1 VFAFN
6 DFGNSDPSNIAFA
19 QTPPNQIPVTPMIVV
34 DPTSLDFGSVRVTQ
48 SATKTITVTDGGQ
61 GDLII
66 SAISDPSGPFT
77 IVGKPALPLTIAS
90 TQSITLTVRFSP
102 VFTGLAS
109 GSFTISSNDPN
120 SPFTNVSL
128 AGNGA
133 AAPVPNL
140 DVSPGLIDFGT
151 GTTAVMLQ
159 LTNTGEA
166 DLLIT
171 SVIPPSAPFTLSGTA
186 AGTLKTGEKKT
197 LTVNFS
203 PSSLGVF
210 TSGITIVSND
220 PDSLLSFIPVKGT
233 SLAQTIVPKVV
244 GLLFKKQGL
253 RFQASGSNVVAG
265 AVLIVDNTQTFT
277 LDLSDTLWVVLKSTR
292 STPGNLR
299 IRDIFTPGSTH
310 TVVVKNPNGGTS
322 APVSITV

>member
-1 VFAFN
+1 VN
-6 DFGNSDPSNIAFA
+6 P
-19 QTPPNQIPVTPMIVV
+19 QIVV

-48 SATKTITVTDGGQ
+48 SSTKAITVTNGGQ
-61 GDLII
+61 ANLIV

-77 IVGKPALPLTIAS
+77 IVGKPVLPLTIAS

-102 VFTGLAS
+102 VATGPAT

-120 SPFTNVSL
+120 SPFVNVNL
-128 AGNGA
+128 AGIGA
-133 AAPVPNL
+133 SAPVANL
-140 DVSPGLIDFGT
+140 EVSPGLIDFGT
-151 GTTAVMLQ
+151 GTTAVIIQ

-171 SVIPPSAPFTLSGTA
+171 SVIPPSAPFSVSGTVT
-186 AGTLKTGEKKT
+186 GTLKSGEKKN

-220 PDSLLSFIPVKGT
+220 PDSLLTFIPVKGT
-233 SLAQTIVPKVV
+233 SLAQTVVPKVV

-277 LDLSDTLWVVLKSTR
+277 LDLNDTLWLVLKSTR